1 MTEQFGS
8 TPAPGAAG
16 SLLADPRLRP
26 YLNAALQL
34 SLQQQDAS
42 ARLILE
48 VMAQLAS
55 VRYTIGTYLPRRLLL
70 RQLSTDDAG
79 PWLEWLNGS
88 LLYADISGSTALA
101 ERLSKL
107 GREGIE
113 IVTAALNEFFATML
127 QIIQGAGGDLL
138 TFGGDALLVLF
149 SGDNHAHVATRAALD
164 LLAQLSDFSWT
175 VPDIG
180 TLSLGMHIGVES
192 GRVALVSAG
201 APDAL
206 RYSAFGDTVNRVAH
220 AEAAGG
226 RAELVVGPGTWQLI
240 ADSSDAA
247 ALAAGYWKVRA
258 LHTRPDP
265 IASPVETLPT
275 GSPDELVPLLLQQL
289 QRISPYLPADLLA
302 RIVADPQRP
311 ALEADLRPVTVCFA
325 QVTGLGPLIETLD
338 PPTAARVLDA
348 VLQPMQAA
356 VQQYG
361 GFVNKLDLAE
371 EGDKLLA
378 IFGAPVACEDHAER
392 AARAALAMFEARDAL
407 RRTLADI
414 LGTAEAPPLHARIGI
429 NTGSVFAG
437 NVGTATR
444 KEYTV
449 MGDAVNVA
457 ARVMAGSA
465 WNEIWCS
472 EASQQALAG
481 RLELRDRGQ
490 LTVKGKQQ
498 PLQLFQLL
506 GIASDPVTEAATN
519 RPLVG
524 RASERAVLRRR
535 IEQLHNG
542 QGSTLRIVGEAGV
555 GKSRL
560 AAALLDDLHAAGYS
574 SIVVNCLSY
583 ETNTPFAPWGEW
595 LKRFCGIAT
604 GDPQARRADYLR
616 AALRELGPEAED
628 WLPLLAG
635 LVRLDSEDTVLTR
648 ALDPQ
653 QRQERRTELLADL
666 LCTAARRDGGMVL
679 AFEDLHWADQAS
691 LDLWCYIA
699 GRIDQVP
706 VLLLGVHRP
715 DLHWGSSN
723 QDDGAFVLQLGELS
737 LEESHQLLEASPA
750 AGELSPKLREQIVA
764 RAAGN
769 PLYLEEMLRAMQA
782 GGKRTLGTG
791 MLNQLPDSL
800 NGLLLARIDRLPEPE
815 RSLLRVAAVI
825 GQRFPADILRSLS
838 AEDMQSLLRS
848 LLCLDSE
855 ALTVLERETPE
866 QVRSFRHAMIQEVA
880 YESLLYAR
888 RRELHRRIGEY
899 LERRY
904 RDELTALQA
913 YYGGGSSPGASAI
926 QDGRSGIEPVKPLQ
940 SSNTPLFLAAHHYRL
955 SDHPDRAITYLLLA
969 GHVSREAYANDAATQ
984 YYRQVVELL
993 AHRKDDD
1000 RLWEARE
1007 ALGDV
1012 LCTLGD
1018 YAAAL
1023 AEYAAIL
1030 ADHNEERQLPARVLI
1045 EARRSRGYALEKQ
1058 GQYSSALA
1066 ELDEAEQLLQ
1076 THLTSIPPLLVSA
1089 VYADMASVL
1098 FRRGELERA
1107 LEVCSEGLTR
1117 LRRDRRTREDERI
1130 EARLHTQMGTIY
1142 GVHGDYTQARYHFE
1156 NALAAHEAID
1166 NLYGSSVI
1174 HNNLGYLWQL
1184 QGQYEQAL
1192 AHYRLVE
1199 ELARRVNHKYVLS
1212 SAYLNSAYAAYFLG
1226 RYDEAEA
1233 GSQAALHLCEE
1244 MGDQSGIASAY
1255 DTLGQIE
1262 RNRGNYNAAL
1272 KHYRQALAIE
1282 KLSGNMAQQSNT
1294 LNNIAL
1300 AYNAMIYPDRALPAA
1315 KQALQIAEQI
1325 QAAKLQ
1331 AEALNTLAET
1341 WIVLYQEGMAG
1352 DGLQQSIMCAEQA
1365 LALADELGSQ
1375 GDRAA
1380 ALRLLGQVAAA
1391 RGESFTEYF
1400 QASITI
1406 YDAIKDR
1413 FEMARSAAA
1422 FAIALKAHHQSDA
1435 DTYMQQA
1442 VDVFRSIGAHGE
1454 LSRINILYRP
1464 RSI

>member
-1 MTEQFGS
+1 MTEQSAFS
-8 TPAPGAAG
+8 SARGAAG

-26 YLNAALQL
+26 YLNAPLLL
-34 SLQQQDAS
+34 SIQQQDAS
-42 ARLILE
+42 PRLILE
-48 VMAQLAS
+48 VLAQLAS
-55 VRYTIGTYLPRRLLL
+55 VRYTIGTYLPRRLLM
-70 RQLSTDDAG
+70 RRISTHDAG
-79 PWLEWLNGS
+79 PWLEWLDGS

-101 ERLSKL
+101 ERLSAL

-127 QIIQGAGGDLL
+127 QIIQRAGGDLL

-149 SGDNHAHVATRAALD
+149 SGTDHALIATRAALD

-175 VPDIG
+175 VPGIG
-180 TLSLGMHIGVES
+180 MLSLGMHIGVES
-192 GRVALVSAG
+192 GPVALASAG

-206 RYSAFGDTVNRVAH
+206 RYSAFGSTVNRVAH
-220 AEAAGG
+220 AEASG
-226 RAELVVGPGTWQLI
+226 RRSELVVGPGTWPLI
-240 ADSSDAA
+240 AGSSDAT
-247 ALAAGYWKVRA
+247 ALAAGYWKVAA
-258 LHTRPDP
+258 LAAATEPADN
-265 IASPVETLPT
+265 PVETLPN
-275 GSPDELVPLLLQQL
+275 GSPEELVPLLLQQL
-289 QRISPYLPADLLA
+289 ERISPYLPADLLA

-311 ALEADLRPVTVCFA
+311 ALEADLRPVTVLFA
-325 QVTGLGPLIETLD
+325 QVTGLGPLIETLE
-338 PPTAARVLDA
+338 PPMAARLLDA

-378 IFGAPVACEDHAER
+378 IFGAPIACEDHAER
-392 AARAALAMFEARDAL
+392 AARAALAMFEARDFI
-407 RRTLADI
+407 RRAVADI
-414 LGTAEAPPLHARIGI
+414 LGTAEPPLLNARIGI

-457 ARVMAGSA
+457 ARVMAASS

-472 EASQQALAG
+472 EASRQAIAG
-481 RLELRDRGQ
+481 RLTVRDCGQ
-490 LTVKGKQQ
+490 LAVKGKQA

-506 GIASDPVTEAATN
+506 GITSDSVADAGIS
-519 RPLVG
+519 RPLIG
-524 RASERAVLRRR
+524 RTAERALLHRRL
-535 IEQLHNG
+535 EQLRNG
-542 QGSTLRIVGEAGV
+542 HGCILRIMGDAGV

-560 AAALLDDLHAAGYS
+560 TAALLDDLHAAGYQS
-574 SIVVNCLSY
+574 FVVNCLSY
-583 ETNTPFAPWGEW
+583 ETNTPFAPWSEW

-604 GDPQARRADYLR
+604 GDPQPRRAAYLR
-616 AALRELGPEAED
+616 AALRELSPDAED

-635 LVRLDSEDTVLTR
+635 LVRLDSADTVLTR

-653 QRQERRTELLADL
+653 QRQERRAELIADL
-666 LCTAARRDGGMVL
+666 LCSAARRAGGMVL
-679 AFEDLHWADQAS
+679 IFEDLHWADQAS

-699 GRIDQVP
+699 GCIAHVP

-715 DLHWGSSN
+715 DLRWGSSN
-723 QDDGAFVLQLGELS
+723 QEDGAFVLHLSELS
-737 LEESHQLLEASPA
+737 LEESHRLLEASPA
-750 AGELSPKLREQIVA
+750 AGELSPRLREQIVA

-769 PLYLEEMLRAMQA
+769 PLYLEEMLRAMQS

-791 MLNQLPDSL
+791 ALNQLPDSL
-800 NGLLLARIDRLPEPE
+800 HGLLLARIDRLTEPE

-825 GQRFPADILRSLS
+825 GHRFPADILRSLS
-838 AEDMQSLLRS
+838 AEDVRTLLRS
-848 LLCLDSE
+848 LAHLDNES
-855 ALTVLERETPE
+855 LTVLEREVPE

-899 LERRY
+899 IEWRY
-904 RDELTALQA
+904 HDELAALQA
-913 YYGGGSSPGASAI
+913 YYGRSSPGASPI
-926 QDGRSGIEPVKPLQ
+926 QDGRSSLDPVKPIQ

-955 SDHPDRAITYLLLA
+955 SDRPDQAITYLLLA
-969 GHVSREAYANDAATQ
+969 GHVSREAYANDAAIQ
-984 YYRQVVELL
+984 YYQQVVQLL
-993 AHRKDDD
+993 AHDTDDA
-1000 RLWEARE
+1000 RRWEARE

-1018 YAAAL
+1018 YDAAL

-1030 ADHNEERQLPARVLI
+1030 AEHSAEHRLPPTVLI

-1066 ELDEAEQLLQ
+1066 ELDQAGQLIQ
-1076 THLTSIPPLLVSA
+1076 AHLSSIPPLLVSA

-1117 LRRDRRTREDERI
+1117 LRRDRRSREDERI

-1142 GVHGDYTQARYHFE
+1142 GVRGDYAQARFHFE

-1166 NLYGSSVI
+1166 NLYGSSII

-1184 QGQYEQAL
+1184 QDQYDQAL
-1192 AHYRLVE
+1192 EHYRLVE
-1199 ELARRVNHKYVLS
+1199 ELARRINHKYVLS
-1212 SAYLNSAYAAYFLG
+1212 SAYLNSAYATYFLG
-1226 RYDEAEA
+1226 RYEEADA
-1233 GSQAALHLCEE
+1233 GCRAALHLCEE
-1244 MGDQSGIASAY
+1244 MGDQAGIASAH
-1255 DTLGQIE
+1255 DTMGQVA
-1262 RNRGNYNAAL
+1262 RNRGDYGRAL
-1272 KHYRQALAIE
+1272 EHYRQALAIE
-1282 KLSGNMAQQSNT
+1282 ELSGNMAQQSNT

-1300 AYNAMIYPDRALPAA
+1300 AYNAMAEPDRALPAVE
-1315 KQALQIAEQI
+1315 QALQIAEQI

-1341 WIVLYQEGMAG
+1341 GLLLHEAGAGIDIVPR
-1352 DGLQQSIMCAEQA
+1352 SIERARQA
-1365 LALADELGSQ
+1365 LALADELGSR

-1380 ALRLLGQVAAA
+1380 ALRVLGLAAA
-1391 RGESFTEYF
+1391 VCGEDFADYF
-1400 QASITI
+1400 QTSIEI
-1406 YDAIKDR
+1406 YAEIKDR
-1413 FEMARSAAA
+1413 FEMARSTAALSLALAAHNQAGAAA
-1422 FAIALKAHHQSDA
+1422 YLE
-1435 DTYMQQA
+1435 QA
-1442 VDVFRSIGAHGE
+1442 GDLFRSIGAQGE
-1454 LSRINILYRP
+1454 LKRLDLLD
-1464 RSI
+1464 

>member
-1 MTEQFGS
+1 MTEQFAS
-8 TPAPGAAG
+8 SSDSGAAD
-16 SLLADPRLRP
+16 SLLADPRLKP
-26 YLNAALQL
+26 YLNASLQL
-34 SLQQQDAS
+34 SLQQQGVS
-42 ARLILE
+42 SRLLIE
-48 VMAQLAS
+48 VLAPLAS
-55 VRYTIGTYLPRRLLL
+55 LRYTIGTYLPRRLLM
-70 RQLSTDDAG
+70 RQISTDDAG
-79 PWLEWLNGS
+79 PWLEWIEGS

-101 ERLSKL
+101 ERLSTL

-113 IVTAALNEFFATML
+113 IVTAALNEFFAIML
-127 QIIQGAGGDLL
+127 QIIQRAGGDLL

-149 SGDNHAHVATRAALD
+149 SGDDHAQVATHAALD

-192 GRVALVSAG
+192 GPVALASAG

-206 RYSAFGDTVNRVAH
+206 RYSAFGSTVNRVAH

-226 RAELVVGPGTWQLI
+226 RSELVVGPGTWPLI
-240 ADSSDAA
+240 AASSDAIP
-247 ALAAGYWKVRA
+247 LDAGYWKVNA
-258 LHTRPDP
+258 LHTPTAP
-265 IASPVETLPT
+265 AANPAETLPT
-275 GSPDELVPLLLQQL
+275 GSPEELVPLLLQQL
-289 QRISPYLPADLLA
+289 ERISPYLPGDLLA

-311 ALEADLRPVTVCFA
+311 ALEADLRPVTVLFA

-338 PPTAARVLDA
+338 PPTATRLLDA

-392 AARAALAMFEARDAL
+392 AARAALAMFEARDTV
-407 RRTLADI
+407 RRTVADI
-414 LGTAEAPPLHARIGI
+414 LGSGEPLLHARIGI
-429 NTGSVFAG
+429 NTGNVFAG

-457 ARVMAGSA
+457 ARVMAGSR

-472 EASQQALAG
+472 EASRQAIAG
-481 RLELRDRGQ
+481 RVEVRDCGQ
-490 LTVKGKQQ
+490 LAVKGKQE
-498 PLQLFQLL
+498 PLQLYQLL
-506 GIASDPVTEAATN
+506 GMASDPLAASAAS
-519 RPLVG
+519 RPLIG
-524 RASERAVLRRR
+524 RAAERAVLRSRL
-535 IEQLHNG
+535 EQLRKG
-542 QGSTLRIVGEAGV
+542 QGCTLRIAGEAGV

-560 AAALLDDLHAAGYS
+560 AATLLNELHSDGYRS
-574 SIVVNCLSY
+574 FVVNCLSY

-604 GDPQARRADYLR
+604 GDPQARRADRLR

-653 QRQERRTELLADL
+653 QRQEQRAELLADL
-666 LCTAARRDGGMVL
+666 LCTTARRNGGLVL

-699 GRIDQVP
+699 GRIEHVP

-715 DLHWGSSN
+715 DLHWGSSTH
-723 QDDGAFVLQLGELS
+723 DDGAFVLQLGELS
-737 LEESHQLLEASPA
+737 LEESHQLLDASPA
-750 AGELSPKLREQIVA
+750 ANELSPRLREQIVN
-764 RAAGN
+764 RADGN

-782 GGKRTLGTG
+782 GGKRSLGTG
-791 MLNQLPDSL
+791 ALNQLPDSL
-800 NGLLLARIDRLPEPE
+800 HGLLLARIDRLTEPE

-825 GQRFPADILRSLS
+825 GHRFPADILRSLS
-838 AEDMQSLLRS
+838 AEDVQTLMRS
-848 LLCLDSE
+848 LLYLDGE
-855 ALTVLERETPE
+855 ALTVLERELPE

-904 RDELTALQA
+904 HDELAALQA
-913 YYGGGSSPGASAI
+913 YYGRSSPGASAI
-926 QDGRSGIEPVKPLQ
+926 HDGRSSLETDKPLQ

-955 SDHPDRAITYLLLA
+955 SDRPDRAITYLLLA
-969 GHVSREAYANDAATQ
+969 GHVSREAYANDAAVQ
-984 YYRQVVELL
+984 YYRQVVALL
-993 AHRKDDD
+993 DNHQADERC
-1000 RLWEARE
+1000 WEARE

-1018 YAAAL
+1018 YDAAL
-1023 AEYAAIL
+1023 TEYAAIL
-1030 ADHNEERQLPARVLI
+1030 AEHNAEHLLPPAVLI

-1058 GQYSSALA
+1058 GQYNSALA
-1066 ELDEAEQLLQ
+1066 ELDQAGLLIQ
-1076 THLTSIPPLLVSA
+1076 EHLSNIPPLLVSA

-1098 FRRGELERA
+1098 SRRGELERA

-1117 LRRDRRTREDERI
+1117 LRRDRRSREDERI

-1142 GVHGDYTQARYHFE
+1142 GVRGDYGQARFHFE

-1166 NLYGSSVI
+1166 NLYGSSII

-1184 QGQYEQAL
+1184 QDDYDQAL
-1192 AHYRLVE
+1192 EHYRLVE
-1199 ELARRVNHKYVLS
+1199 ELAGRINHKYILS

-1233 GSQAALHLCEE
+1233 GCRAALHLCEE
-1244 MGDQSGIASAY
+1244 MGDQAGIASAH
-1255 DTLGQIE
+1255 DTLGQVA
-1262 RNRGNYNAAL
+1262 RNRGNYSQAL
-1272 KHYRQALAIE
+1272 EHYRQALAIE
-1282 KLSGNMAQQSNT
+1282 ELSGNMAQQSNT
-1294 LNNIAL
+1294 LNNLAL
-1300 AYNAMIYPDRALPAA
+1300 AYNAMSEPNRALPAVE
-1315 KQALQIAEQI
+1315 QALQIARQI

-1331 AEALNTLAET
+1331 TEALNTLAET
-1341 WIVLYQEGMAG
+1341 GLLLHQAG
-1352 DGLQQSIMCAEQA
+1352 AGGNALRQSIERAQQA

-1380 ALRLLGQVAAA
+1380 ALRLLGQAAA
-1391 RGESFTEYF
+1391 AHNESFADYF
-1400 QASITI
+1400 RASIEI
-1406 YDAIKDR
+1406 YEAIKDR

-1422 FAIALKAHHQSDA
+1422 FGLALAAHRQPDAAAYLEQASDL
-1435 DTYMQQA
+1435 
-1442 VDVFRSIGAHGE
+1442 FRKIGAQGE
-1454 LSRINILYRP
+1454 LRRLNLSY
-1464 RSI
+1464 